1 MAQTYEALSI
11 AAYLLAALSLLLA
24 VFLWFRFK
32 IWGVIGD
39 LSGRTA
45 RKSIEEMR
53 RINEKSGR
61 KSYRPTPIGVSRG
74 KVTEVME
81 NQQIPVDSGKKD
93 ATMAL
98 EYTSNGTELLSK
110 GTEVLRQTEKQ
121 AGKQHHPAEC
131 KILKSIVLIHTEEVS

>member
-98 EYTSNGTELLSK
+98 EYTSNGTE
-110 GTEVLRQTEKQ
+110 VLRQTEKQ

-131 KILKSIVLIHTEEVS
+131 KILKSIVLIHTEEVI

>member
-61 KSYRPTPIGVSRG
+61 KSYRPTPDR
-74 KVTEVME
+74 
-81 NQQIPVDSGKKD
+81 
-93 ATMAL
+93 
-98 EYTSNGTELLSK
+98 
-110 GTEVLRQTEKQ
+110 
-121 AGKQHHPAEC
+121 
-131 KILKSIVLIHTEEVS
+131 KSTRLNSSH

>member
-81 NQQIPVDSGKKD
+81 NQQIPVRK
-93 ATMAL
+93 TL
-98 EYTSNGTELLSK
+98 PWRWNI
-110 GTEVLRQTEKQ
+110 
-121 AGKQHHPAEC
+121 PAMEQSFLAKEQKC
-131 KILKSIVLIHTEEVS
+131 CVRRRNRRGNSITLQNVKF

>member
-98 EYTSNGTELLSK
+98 EYT
-110 GTEVLRQTEKQ
+110 RDR
-121 AGKQHHPAEC
+121 
-131 KILKSIVLIHTEEVS
+131 KSVV

>member
-1 MAQTYEALSI
+1 MAQTYEVLSI

-53 RINEKSGR
+53 RGKPWESDRGHGEPADSGR
-61 KSYRPTPIGVSRG
+61 FR
-74 KVTEVME
+74 
-81 NQQIPVDSGKKD
+81 
-93 ATMAL
+93 
-98 EYTSNGTELLSK
+98 
-110 GTEVLRQTEKQ
+110 
-121 AGKQHHPAEC
+121 
-131 KILKSIVLIHTEEVS
+131 